1 MHYGIAPLFLATVTM
16 AQSTLPGPSGL
27 GAVKDGMGK
36 LGIHEKPDQPQL
48 AMETRLPP
56 EMLPEIFKHLGPVDL
71 LPTLASNRQF
81 YATVVMMLKS
91 EAKVI
96 DAQYLEDP
104 TVSEANK
111 QQYRSFELTNPLA
124 TRKHYN
130 WYFWHHLQ
138 FRWDHGLLP
147 STAVLSS
154 SQKHLTAGVVLG
166 NLRDDIITLC
176 KLYLQHAPTVIPG
189 NDGAV
194 ATPLALIP
202 YPDLFTVLPV
212 EPRPDYLEQ
221 LKALSSRFSYNRF
234 QPFENVGD
242 GILGAFNRKYVM
254 EVPAL
259 VERYLNVINQNDL
272 IPLLEKY
279 EAGSAYRILTQDV
292 ALNDPVRARYFLND
306 IMAFQVI
313 PKLIMAYV
321 SKRYYKEALAF
332 IDLMQSNPYLS
343 EFWNRNGGST
353 GLNYYE
359 RAAFMVLRYK
369 LDENA
374 EEFVHQLQATPNFR
388 VNRLYQ

>member
-1 MHYGIAPLFLATVTM
+1 M
-16 AQSTLPGPSGL
+16 AQSILPGPSGL
-27 GAVKDGMGK
+27 DTMNGMEK
-36 LGIHEKPDQPQL
+36 LGIPETLDQPQL

-96 DAQYLEDP
+96 GAQYLEDP

-111 QQYRSFELTNPLA
+111 QRYRIFKSTNPLA

-147 STAVLSS
+147 STAALGS
-154 SQKHLTAGVVLG
+154 SQKHITAGVVLD

-176 KLYLQHAPTVIPG
+176 KLYLQHAPTAIPG
-189 NDGAV
+189 DDGAV
-194 ATPLALIP
+194 ATPPASIP
-202 YPDLFTVLPV
+202 YPDLFTALPV
-212 EPRPDYLEQ
+212 EPRSDYLEQ

-259 VERYLNVINQNDL
+259 VEGYLTVINQNDL

-279 EAGSAYRILTQDV
+279 EAGSAYRILAQGV

-321 SKRYYKEALAF
+321 SKCYYKEALAF

-343 EFWNRNGGST
+343 KFWNRNGDST

-374 EEFVHQLQATPNFR
+374 KGFVHQLQATPNFR
-388 VNRLYQ
+388 VNRLYQCEFDHGLHGV